1 MATKKKEEELA
12 APEAQSGYDTRG
24 LENRQQVEEAMA
36 GAGYR
41 PGQSVTNAANALKE
55 WQDKRP
61 EAYQSSYQ
69 DRINEVLDR
78 LLARENFAYSYTQD
92 PLYRQYAQQYTQN
105 AHNAS
110 ADAAAQA
117 AALTGGYGSSY
128 AASAAQQAY
137 QQQIGALNEAIPSL
151 YSLALDTYTS
161 GGDELVSRLDQL
173 NAQEQSA
180 QEQYDRKLSDYYT
193 QLQQKGEDYN
203 NAYAQD
209 YGKYQDYLSRLDT
222 LYGNYAAQ
230 EQEAAAQKQQ
240 RFNNAV
246 TVLGLIGDAV
256 QIALSGTTG
265 LGSLAGS
272 LVNTGYNIYANNRA
286 YEADRADTAWNQQ
299 MQEKQVQNA
308 QAQQKYDNDFA
319 QQQYQDKLRQQQFN
333 NQVTSEKLNI
343 AKGEWA
349 LKQSKAAQQAQK
361 ASAAAVQKA
370 AAAGAS
376 GTSGPG
382 SGNLNV
388 GKSGVLGS
396 TAVPYTAARLRSQ
409 GRSDAAIRTE
419 LLKEGY
425 SSKEVGEIMK
435 QLNS

>member
-12 APEAQSGYDTRG
+12 APEAQSGYDTSG

-180 QEQYDRKLSDYYT
+180 QEQYDRQLSDYYT

-209 YGKYQDYLSRLDT
+209 YGQYQDYLSRLDT
-222 LYGNYAAQ
+222 LHGYYTAQ
-230 EQEAAAQKQQ
+230 EQAQGRRCGPHGTTMRPSAPAARRAASSCPWPASRSAREVSSSAPPSNPIRSGGGQ
-240 RFNNAV
+240 
-246 TVLGLIGDAV
+246 
-256 QIALSGTTG
+256 SGTAAPHARR
-265 LGSLAGS
+265 SS
-272 LVNTGYNIYANNRA
+272 RHSPNPNTH
-286 YEADRADTAWNQQ
+286 
-299 MQEKQVQNA
+299 K
-308 QAQQKYDNDFA
+308 
-319 QQQYQDKLRQQQFN
+319 
-333 NQVTSEKLNI
+333 
-343 AKGEWA
+343 
-349 LKQSKAAQQAQK
+349 
-361 ASAAAVQKA
+361 
-370 AAAGAS
+370 
-376 GTSGPG
+376 
-382 SGNLNV
+382 
-388 GKSGVLGS
+388 
-396 TAVPYTAARLRSQ
+396 
-409 GRSDAAIRTE
+409 AIRPE
-419 LLKEGY
+419 PSGR
-425 SSKEVGEIMK
+425 
-435 QLNS
+435 